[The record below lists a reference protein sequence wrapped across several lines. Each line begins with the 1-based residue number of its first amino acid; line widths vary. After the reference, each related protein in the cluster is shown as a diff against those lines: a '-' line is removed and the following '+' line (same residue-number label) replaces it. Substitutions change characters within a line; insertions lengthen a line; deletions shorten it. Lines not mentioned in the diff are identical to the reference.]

1 MTASTTDSRAVPPS
15 SKMSLDFLTQPDA
28 QLREPAELAAALAK
42 LDERLRESSIQY
54 SDPLTL
60 DQEIVEAD
68 ALLEDVVRT
77 SKDPNFLEN
86 QKAQKILGFLGT
98 RLKRRLATARS
109 AIARM
114 RKDRITELPTEL
126 LMDIMSRVT
135 NGTSNIGL
143 DGDDFVSSG
152 EHNRSRDVESIKSLR
167 ITSRRMRNLADRF
180 LIRSVTV
187 RMMPQSLAR
196 LVEISHHPVFSHTVR
211 SVKVNLAFY
220 AKALA
225 NLNNFAGFEK
235 WQCER
240 IHERFGLAN
249 EKADAEEA
257 EDHRVSDHTM
267 SLLKRLDKEAI
278 ATREVKRGRDPFA
291 SLKTSFKRLLRAAHV
306 QYKQLYDEQQRIR
319 KDHRNGVDSAFLR
332 EISAA
337 MARMPNATRLE
348 ISDVDVDSD
357 WKDDYDRVIQHFQTL
372 DETTGLYRLMTS
384 PIRWEISNT
393 CSEQWAGAPV
403 GVLLQ
408 LPVALSEAGVQL
420 TRLAI
425 TVTPPRIIQWSMMQ
439 PTEEQADKLAL
450 LVHNVRA
457 LEFTMKSRDDD
468 VSVTPAHWP
477 AVQAHLEPIAAYLA
491 AISSTPSLEK
501 LRIGAGAFGNHMLD
515 EWGDLQR
522 WPPLASLIKSQPW
535 PRLERLELDNVTLTS
550 GLLEELIGERSTDM
564 IVRLESVFI
573 DEEDEDTWREMLDML
588 RAKADPSRP
597 RKEGGVCG
605 TVFVETLFAPYGGEI
620 IDFLKRDIERIFGS
634 RVRLNDKAPLTPA
647 LSYLRGLRSKNPVL
661 MVIGTP
667 PLPPIHHL
675 ADDLAW

>member
-1 MTASTTDSRAVPPS
+1 MLPNFTPIRHPRSLDIPMTASTTDSRAVPPS
-15 SKMSLDFLTQPDA
+15 STMSLDFLTQPDA
-28 QLREPAELAAALAK
+28 QLREPAGLAAALAK
-42 LDERLRESSIQY
+42 LDERLRESSIPY
-54 SDPLTL
+54 SDPLIL

-68 ALLEDVVRT
+68 ALLKDVVGT

-86 QKAQKILGFLGT
+86 QKAQKILGFL
-98 RLKRRLATARS
+98 
-109 AIARM
+109 
-114 RKDRITELPTEL
+114 ELPTEL

-152 EHNRSRDVESIKSLR
+152 EHNRSRDVEFIKSLR
-167 ITSRRMRNLADRF
+167 LTSRRMRNLADRF

-211 SVKVNLAFY
+211 CVRVNLAFY

-249 EKADAEEA
+249 EKADIEEA

-267 SLLKRLDKEAI
+267 TLLKRLDKEAI

-291 SLKTSFKRLLRAAHV
+291 SLKTSFKRLLRAAH
-306 QYKQLYDEQQRIR
+306 
-319 KDHRNGVDSAFLR
+319 
-332 EISAA
+332 
-337 MARMPNATRLE
+337 
-348 ISDVDVDSD
+348 
-357 WKDDYDRVIQHFQTL
+357 
-372 DETTGLYRLMTS
+372 
-384 PIRWEISNT
+384 
-393 CSEQWAGAPV
+393 
-403 GVLLQ
+403 
-408 LPVALSEAGVQL
+408 
-420 TRLAI
+420 
-425 TVTPPRIIQWSMMQ
+425 
-439 PTEEQADKLAL
+439 
-450 LVHNVRA
+450 
-457 LEFTMKSRDDD
+457 
-468 VSVTPAHWP
+468 
-477 AVQAHLEPIAAYLA
+477 
-491 AISSTPSLEK
+491 
-501 LRIGAGAFGNHMLD
+501 
-515 EWGDLQR
+515 
-522 WPPLASLIKSQPW
+522 PW

-550 GLLEELIGERSTDM
+550 GLLEELIGERTTDM

-588 RAKADPSRP
+588 RAKADPTRP

-605 TVFVETLFAPYGGEI
+605 TVFVEALFAPYGGEI

-634 RVRLNDKAPLTPA
+634 RVRLDDKAPLTPA
-647 LSYLRGLRSKNPVL
+647 LSYLRGLRSKNPVP

-675 ADDLAW
+675 VDDVAW

>member
-1 MTASTTDSRAVPPS
+1 
-15 SKMSLDFLTQPDA
+15 
-28 QLREPAELAAALAK
+28 
-42 LDERLRESSIQY
+42 
-54 SDPLTL
+54 
-60 DQEIVEAD
+60 
-68 ALLEDVVRT
+68 
-77 SKDPNFLEN
+77 
-86 QKAQKILGFLGT
+86 
-98 RLKRRLATARS
+98 
-109 AIARM
+109 
-114 RKDRITELPTEL
+114 
-126 LMDIMSRVT
+126 MSRVT

-167 ITSRRMRNLADRF
+167 LTSRRMRNLADRF
-180 LIRSVTV
+180 LIRSVIV

-211 SVKVNLAFY
+211 CVRVNLAFY

-249 EKADAEEA
+249 EKADIEEA

-267 SLLKRLDKEAI
+267 TLLKRLDKEAI

-319 KDHRNGVDSAFLR
+319 KDHRNGVDSVFLR

-348 ISDVDVDSD
+348 ISDVDVDPD
-357 WKDDYDRVIQHFQTL
+357 WQDHYDK
-372 DETTGLYRLMTS
+372 
-384 PIRWEISNT
+384 
-393 CSEQWAGAPV
+393 
-403 GVLLQ
+403 
-408 LPVALSEAGVQL
+408 
-420 TRLAI
+420 
-425 TVTPPRIIQWSMMQ
+425 
-439 PTEEQADKLAL
+439 QA
-450 LVHNVRA
+450 
-457 LEFTMKSRDDD
+457 T
-468 VSVTPAHWP
+468 
-477 AVQAHLEPIAAYLA
+477 HLEPIAAYLA

-515 EWGDLQR
+515 EWGDLRR
-522 WPPLASLIKSQPW
+522 WPLLASLIKSQPW

-550 GLLEELIGERSTDM
+550 SLLEELIGERSTDM

-588 RAKADPSRP
+588 RAKADPARP

-605 TVFVETLFAPYGGEI
+605 TVFVEALFAPYGGEI

-647 LSYLRGLRSKNPVL
+647 LSYLRGLRSKNPVP

>member
-15 SKMSLDFLTQPDA
+15 SNMSLDFLTQPDA

-42 LDERLRESSIQY
+42 LDERLRESSIPY
-54 SDPLTL
+54 SDPLIL
-60 DQEIVEAD
+60 DREIVEAG
-68 ALLEDVVRT
+68 ALLKDVVRT
-77 SKDPNFLEN
+77 SRDPNFLEN
-86 QKAQKILGFLGT
+86 QKARKILGFLGT
-98 RLKRRLATARS
+98 RLERRLATARS

-135 NGTSNIGL
+135 NGTSNIGI

-167 ITSRRMRNLADRF
+167 LTSRRMRNLADRF
-180 LIRSVTV
+180 LIRSVIV
-187 RMMPQSLAR
+187 RMMPQSLSR

-211 SVKVNLAFY
+211 CVRVNLAFY

-249 EKADAEEA
+249 EKADIEEA

-267 SLLKRLDKEAI
+267 TLLKRLDKEAI

-319 KDHRNGVDSAFLR
+319 KDHRNGVDSVFLR

-348 ISDVDVDSD
+348 ISDVDVDPD
-357 WKDDYDRVIQHFQTL
+357 WQDHYDKVIQHATL

-408 LPVALSEAGVQL
+408 LPVAFSEAGVQL

-439 PTEEQADKLAL
+439 PTEEQANKLAL

-477 AVQAHLEPIAAYLA
+477 AGQAHLEPIAAYLA

-515 EWGDLQR
+515 EWGDLRR
-522 WPPLASLIKSQPW
+522 WPLLASLIKSQPW

-550 GLLEELIGERSTDM
+550 SLLEELIGERSTDM

-588 RAKADPSRP
+588 RAKADPARP

-605 TVFVETLFAPYGGEI
+605 TVFVEALFAPYGGEI

-647 LSYLRGLRSKNPVL
+647 LSYLRGLRSKNPVP

>member
-1 MTASTTDSRAVPPS
+1 MTASTTDSMAVPPS
-15 SKMSLDFLTQPDA
+15 SKMSLDFLTQTSA
-28 QLREPAELAAALAK
+28 QLREPAELATALAK
-42 LDERLRESSIQY
+42 LDERLRESSIPY
-54 SDPLTL
+54 SDPLIL
-60 DQEIVEAD
+60 DQEIAEAD

-77 SKDPNFLEN
+77 SKDPGFLEN

-98 RLKRRLATARS
+98 RLERRLATARS

-143 DGDDFVSSG
+143 DGDDFVSSD
-152 EHNRSRDVESIKSLR
+152 EHNRSRDVESIKCLR
-167 ITSRRMRNLADRF
+167 LTSRRMRNLADRF

-187 RMMPQSLAR
+187 RMMPHSLAR

-211 SVKVNLAFY
+211 CVKVNLAFY

-267 SLLKRLDKEAI
+267 TLLKRLDKEAI

-291 SLKTSFKRLLRAAHV
+291 SLKTSFKRLLRTAHV
-306 QYKQLYDEQQRIR
+306 RYKQLYDEQQRIR

-348 ISDVDVDSD
+348 ISDVDVDPD
-357 WKDDYDRVIQHFQTL
+357 WKDHYDR
-372 DETTGLYRLMTS
+372 
-384 PIRWEISNT
+384 
-393 CSEQWAGAPV
+393 
-403 GVLLQ
+403 
-408 LPVALSEAGVQL
+408 
-420 TRLAI
+420 
-425 TVTPPRIIQWSMMQ
+425 
-439 PTEEQADKLAL
+439 
-450 LVHNVRA
+450 
-457 LEFTMKSRDDD
+457 
-468 VSVTPAHWP
+468 
-477 AVQAHLEPIAAYLA
+477 AHLEPVAAYLA

-501 LRIGAGAFGNHMLD
+501 LHIGAGAFGNHMLD
-515 EWGDLQR
+515 EWGDLRR
-522 WPPLASLIKSQPW
+522 WPLLASLIKSQPW

-588 RAKADPSRP
+588 RAKADPDRH

-605 TVFVETLFAPYGGEI
+605 TVFVEALFAPYGGEI

-634 RVRLNDKAPLTPA
+634 RVKINDNAPLTPA
-647 LSYLRGLRSKNPVL
+647 LSYLRGLRSKNPVP

-675 ADDLAW
+675 ADDIGW

>member
-1 MTASTTDSRAVPPS
+1 MTASTTDPRAVPPS

-42 LDERLRESSIQY
+42 LDERLRESSIPY
-54 SDPLTL
+54 SDPLIL

-77 SKDPNFLEN
+77 SQDPSFLEN
-86 QKAQKILGFLGT
+86 QKAQKILGFL
-98 RLKRRLATARS
+98 
-109 AIARM
+109 
-114 RKDRITELPTEL
+114 ELPTEL

-143 DGDDFVSSG
+143 DGDDFVSSD

-167 ITSRRMRNLADRF
+167 LTSRRMRNLADRF

-211 SVKVNLAFY
+211 CVRVNLAFY

-249 EKADAEEA
+249 ETADIEEA
-257 EDHRVSDHTM
+257 EDHRVSDRTM
-267 SLLKRLDKEAI
+267 TLLKRLDKEAI

-291 SLKTSFKRLLRAAHV
+291 SLKASFKRLLRTAHV

-348 ISDVDVDSD
+348 ISDVDVDPD
-357 WKDDYDRVIQHFQTL
+357 WKDHYDRVIQHVTL

-439 PTEEQADKLAL
+439 PTKEQANKLTL
-450 LVHNVRA
+450 LVQNVRA

-468 VSVTPAHWP
+468 VSITPAHWP
-477 AVQAHLEPIAAYLA
+477 AGQAHLEPIAAYLA
-491 AISSTPSLEK
+491 AISSTPSLKK
-501 LRIGAGAFGNHMLD
+501 LHIGAGAFGNHMLD
-515 EWGDLQR
+515 EWGDLRR
-522 WPPLASLIKSQPW
+522 WPLLASLIKSQPW

-550 GLLEELIGERSTDM
+550 GLLGELIGERTTDM

-588 RAKADPSRP
+588 RAKADPARP

-605 TVFVETLFAPYGGEI
+605 TVFVEALFAPYGGEI

-634 RVRLNDKAPLTPA
+634 RVRLDDKAPLTPA
-647 LSYLRGLRSKNPVL
+647 LSYLRGLRSKNPVP

-675 ADDLAW
+675 ADDVAW

>member
-1 MTASTTDSRAVPPS
+1 MTVQPS
-15 SKMSLDFLTQPDA
+15 PKMSLDFLTQPDV

-42 LDERLRESSIQY
+42 LDERLRESSIPY
-54 SDPLTL
+54 SDPLIL
-60 DQEIVEAD
+60 DQEIVKAD
-68 ALLEDVVRT
+68 ALLKDVIRT
-77 SKDPNFLEN
+77 SRDPNFLEN
-86 QKAQKILGFLGT
+86 QKAQKILGFLST
-98 RLKRRLATARS
+98 RLERRLATARS

-135 NGTSNIGL
+135 NGTSNIVL

-152 EHNRSRDVESIKSLR
+152 EHNRSRDVESVKSLR
-167 ITSRRMRNLADRF
+167 LTSRRMRNLADRF
-180 LIRSVTV
+180 LIRSVTA
-187 RMMPQSLAR
+187 RMMPQFLAR

-211 SVKVNLAFY
+211 CVRVNLAFY

-225 NLNNFAGFEK
+225 NLNN
-235 WQCER
+235 
-240 IHERFGLAN
+240 L
-249 EKADAEEA
+249 
-257 EDHRVSDHTM
+257 
-267 SLLKRLDKEAI
+267 
-278 ATREVKRGRDPFA
+278 
-291 SLKTSFKRLLRAAHV
+291 
-306 QYKQLYDEQQRIR
+306 RIR

-348 ISDVDVDSD
+348 ISDVDVDPD
-357 WKDDYDRVIQHFQTL
+357 WKDHYDRVIQHVHTL
-372 DETTGLYRLMTS
+372 DETTGLYQLMTS

-439 PTEEQADKLAL
+439 PTEEQANKLAL
-450 LVHNVRA
+450 LVQNVRA

-468 VSVTPAHWP
+468 VSITPAHWP
-477 AVQAHLEPIAAYLA
+477 AVQAHLEPIAACLA
-491 AISSTPSLEK
+491 AISTTPSLEK

-515 EWGDLQR
+515 EWGNLRR

-535 PRLERLELDNVTLTS
+535 PKLERLELDNVTLTS
-550 GLLEELIGERSTDM
+550 GLLEEVIGERSTDM

-573 DEEDEDTWREMLDML
+573 DEENEDTWREMLDML
-588 RAKADPSRP
+588 RAKADPARP

-605 TVFVETLFAPYGGEI
+605 TVFVEALFAPYGGEI

-647 LSYLRGLRSKNPVL
+647 LSYLRGLRSKNPVP

-667 PLPPIHHL
+667 PLPPFHHL

>member
-15 SKMSLDFLTQPDA
+15 SNMSLDFLTQPDA

-42 LDERLRESSIQY
+42 LDERLRESSIPY
-54 SDPLTL
+54 SDPLIL
-60 DQEIVEAD
+60 DREIVEAG
-68 ALLEDVVRT
+68 ALLKDVVRT
-77 SKDPNFLEN
+77 SRDPNFLEN
-86 QKAQKILGFLGT
+86 QKARKILGFLGT
-98 RLKRRLATARS
+98 RLERRLATARS

-167 ITSRRMRNLADRF
+167 LTSRRMRNLADRF
-180 LIRSVTV
+180 LIRSVIV

-211 SVKVNLAFY
+211 CVRVNLAFY

-249 EKADAEEA
+249 EKADIEEA

-267 SLLKRLDKEAI
+267 TLLKRLDKEAI

-319 KDHRNGVDSAFLR
+319 KDHRNGVDSVFLR

-348 ISDVDVDSD
+348 ISDVDVDPD
-357 WKDDYDRVIQHFQTL
+357 WQDHYDK
-372 DETTGLYRLMTS
+372 E
-384 PIRWEISNT
+384 
-393 CSEQWAGAPV
+393 
-403 GVLLQ
+403 LL
-408 LPVALSEAGVQL
+408 
-420 TRLAI
+420 
-425 TVTPPRIIQWSMMQ
+425 
-439 PTEEQADKLAL
+439 
-450 LVHNVRA
+450 
-457 LEFTMKSRDDD
+457 
-468 VSVTPAHWP
+468 
-477 AVQAHLEPIAAYLA
+477 
-491 AISSTPSLEK
+491 
-501 LRIGAGAFGNHMLD
+501 
-515 EWGDLQR
+515 
-522 WPPLASLIKSQPW
+522 
-535 PRLERLELDNVTLTS
+535 
-550 GLLEELIGERSTDM
+550 
-564 IVRLESVFI
+564 SVFYYSF
-573 DEEDEDTWREMLDML
+573 RLH
-588 RAKADPSRP
+588 SP
-597 RKEGGVCG
+597 RQ
-605 TVFVETLFAPYGGEI
+605 A
-620 IDFLKRDIERIFGS
+620 S
-634 RVRLNDKAPLTPA
+634 
-647 LSYLRGLRSKNPVL
+647 S
-661 MVIGTP
+661 
-667 PLPPIHHL
+667 
-675 ADDLAW
+675 